1 MKQNEKKKKRRRERK
16 KEMYFYLFGFFFSFP
31 LSITTRFHN
40 FTDENIPSVCD
51 YEFVGNLFT
60 NIFTDEIR
68 PSTFLSSVI
77 PHSVAISV
85 GNTKKPF
92 ADGFTDG
99 ICAQKKKVSR
109 LKYTDGFY
117 PVGDSVIYRRTYI
130 VSKFVSECLK
140 YRPKIS
146 VCKYVGNC
154 DSYCQMPMNSFC
166 R

>member
-1 MKQNEKKKKRRRERK
+1 MKKRKKGEEKGKRK
-16 KEMYFYLFGFFFSFP
+16 CTFIYLVFFSFP

-154 DSYCQMPMNSFC
+154 DSYCQMPTNSF
-166 R
+166 RR